1 MLREAI
7 EIIPRCMRR
16 RGAVV
21 VATIF
26 ARALLN
32 FVGLAVIVP
41 VLVLI
46 LDGGSHLSPETPL
59 GRAYTL
65 SGFDSYASFT
75 IAVCAAVIAVV
86 AIKSLANILL
96 CRIESRYIYDLYRR
110 LSRSLF
116 IRYHDRGLQF
126 VKSSNSAVLA
136 RNINFVCLAAV
147 TGILKPLSTIVC
159 ELMLVVLMFAAVAL
173 YSPAAALLVAAVFLP
188 SAWLYLSAVRNRLE
202 HYGVEENDAQRRK
215 ARIVAEALRGY
226 ADMEVGNAFPQTMR
240 RFENET
246 KMISEMRVR
255 NTTLSMLPQA
265 FTELGIVFGMS
276 AMIVA
281 DIGMDSDRLRLLFG
295 ILAVAALRLMP
306 SIRNILNSWTSIRYN
321 RYTLDILREAGMDDE
336 PAETRTCTERLGLRQ
351 KIEVRGVSFRFDG
364 APADTLHDMS
374 LTIRRGERVGISG
387 ASGAGKTT
395 LFNLLLGLYTPGR
408 GEILIDGVPLAP
420 DNRRAWQNTVGY
432 VSQNV
437 FILDTT
443 LAQNIA
449 LADEPDKIDRSRLDR
464 ALDAADLREF
474 VDSLPDGADTR
485 IGEAGSRISG
495 GQRQRIGIARA
506 LYRSCDVLMFDEATS
521 SLDERSENNINDAI
535 ERLAR
540 DNDGLTI
547 IIISHR
553 RSTLERCRR
562 VITLTPNDRSI

>member
-1 MLREAI
+1 
-7 EIIPRCMRR
+7 
-16 RGAVV
+16 
-21 VATIF
+21 
-26 ARALLN
+26 
-32 FVGLAVIVP
+32 
-41 VLVLI
+41 
-46 LDGGSHLSPETPL
+46 
-59 GRAYTL
+59 
-65 SGFDSYASFT
+65 
-75 IAVCAAVIAVV
+75 
-86 AIKSLANILL
+86 
-96 CRIESRYIYDLYRR
+96 
-110 LSRSLF
+110 
-116 IRYHDRGLQF
+116 
-126 VKSSNSAVLA
+126 
-136 RNINFVCLAAV
+136 
-147 TGILKPLSTIVC
+147 
-159 ELMLVVLMFAAVAL
+159 
-173 YSPAAALLVAAVFLP
+173 
-188 SAWLYLSAVRNRLE
+188 
-202 HYGVEENDAQRRK
+202 
-215 ARIVAEALRGY
+215 
-226 ADMEVGNAFPQTMR
+226 
-240 RFENET
+240 
-246 KMISEMRVR
+246 
-255 NTTLSMLPQA
+255 
-265 FTELGIVFGMS
+265 
-276 AMIVA
+276 
-281 DIGMDSDRLRLLFG
+281 
-295 ILAVAALRLMP
+295 
-306 SIRNILNSWTSIRYN
+306 
-321 RYTLDILREAGMDDE
+321 MDDE

-364 APADTLHDMS
+364 AAADTLHDMS

-449 LADEPDKIDRSRLDR
+449 PLPTSPTRST
-464 ALDAADLREF
+464 AAGSTERSTQPTCGEF

>member
-7 EIIPRCMRR
+7 AIIPRRMRR
-16 RGAVV
+16 RGLGI
-21 VATIF
+21 VATVF
-26 ARALLN
+26 ARAMLN
-32 FVGLAVIVP
+32 FVGLAVLVP

-46 LDGGSHLSPETPL
+46 LDGRSLSPDTPL
-59 GRAYTL
+59 GRAYAL

-75 IAVCAAVIAVV
+75 MAVCATVVAVV
-86 AIKSLANILL
+86 AVKSLAGILL
-96 CRIESRYIYDLYRR
+96 YRIESRYVYDLYRR
-110 LSRSLF
+110 LSTTLF
-116 IRYHDRGLQF
+116 IKYHDRGLQF

-147 TGILKPLSTIVC
+147 TGILRPISAIVC
-159 ELMLVVLMFAAVAL
+159 ELLLVALMFAAVAL

-188 SAWLYLSAVRNRLE
+188 SAWLYLRMVRNRLE
-202 HYGVEENDAQRRK
+202 HYGIEENNAQRRK

-240 RFENET
+240 RFQRET
-246 KMISEMRVR
+246 EMISDMRVR
-255 NTTLSMLPQA
+255 NATMSMLPQA
-265 FTELGIVFGMS
+265 FTELGIVIGMS
-276 AMIVA
+276 VMIVA
-281 DIGMDSDRLRLLFG
+281 GTGIGSDRMRLLFG

-321 RYTLDILREAGMDDE
+321 RYTLDILREAGIDDE

-351 KIEVRGVSFRFDG
+351 KIEVCGVSFRFDG
-364 APADTLHDMS
+364 AADDTLHNMS
-374 LTIRRGERVGISG
+374 LTIRRGERVGIAG

-395 LFNLLLGLYTPGR
+395 LFNLLLGLYAPGR
-408 GEILIDGVPLAP
+408 GEILIDGVPLTAY
-420 DNRRAWQNTVGY
+420 NRRAWQNTVGY

-437 FILDTT
+437 FILDST

-449 LADEPDKIDRSRLDR
+449 PADEPDKIDRSRLDW
-464 ALDAADLREF
+464 AIDAADLREF

-506 LYRSCDVLMFDEATS
+506 LYRQCDVLLFDEATS
-521 SLDERSENNINDAI
+521 SLDEQSENNINDAI

-540 DNDGLTI
+540 DNDGLTV

-553 RSTLERCRR
+553 RSTLERCQR

>member
-7 EIIPRCMRR
+7 AIIPRCMRR

-26 ARALLN
+26 ARAILN
-32 FVGLAVIVP
+32 FAGLAVLVP

-46 LDGGSHLSPETPL
+46 LDGGSLSPETPL

-75 IAVCAAVIAVV
+75 IAVCAAVVAVV

-136 RNINFVCLAAV
+136 RNINFVCLAVV

-188 SAWLYLSAVRNRLE
+188 TAWLYLSAVRNRLGR
-202 HYGVEENDAQRRK
+202 YGVEENDAQRRK

-240 RFENET
+240 RFERET
-246 KMISEMRVR
+246 EMISEMRVR
-255 NTTLSMLPQA
+255 NASLSMLPQA
-265 FTELGIVFGMS
+265 FTELGIVIGMS

-364 APADTLHDMS
+364 AAADTLHDMS

-408 GEILIDGVPLAP
+408 GEILIDDVPLTP

-464 ALDAADLREF
+464 VLDAADLREF

>member
-1 MLREAI
+1 
-7 EIIPRCMRR
+7 MRR

-26 ARALLN
+26 ARAILN
-32 FVGLAVIVP
+32 FAGLAVLVP

-46 LDGGSHLSPETPL
+46 LDGGSLSPETPL

-75 IAVCAAVIAVV
+75 IAVCAAVVAVV

-96 CRIESRYIYDLYRR
+96 CRIESRYIYNLYRR

-159 ELMLVVLMFAAVAL
+159 ELVLVVLMFAAVAL

-188 SAWLYLSAVRNRLE
+188 TAWLYLSAVRNRLGR
-202 HYGVEENDAQRRK
+202 YGVEENDAQRRK
-215 ARIVAEALRGY
+215 ARIVAEALKGY

-240 RFENET
+240 RFERET
-246 KMISEMRVR
+246 EMISQMRVR
-255 NTTLSMLPQA
+255 NATLSMLPQA
-265 FTELGIVFGMS
+265 FTELGIVIGMS

-364 APADTLHDMS
+364 AAADTLHDMS

-408 GEILIDGVPLAP
+408 GEILIDGVPLTP

-521 SLDERSENNINDAI
+521 SLDEQSENNINDAI

>member
-7 EIIPRCMRR
+7 AIIPRCMRR

-26 ARALLN
+26 ARAILN
-32 FVGLAVIVP
+32 FAGLAVLVP

-46 LDGGSHLSPETPL
+46 LDGGSLSPETPL

-75 IAVCAAVIAVV
+75 IAVCAAVVAVV

-126 VKSSNSAVLA
+126 IKSSNSAVLA

-188 SAWLYLSAVRNRLE
+188 TAWLYLSAVRNRLGR
-202 HYGVEENDAQRRK
+202 YGVEENDAQRRK

-240 RFENET
+240 RFERET
-246 KMISEMRVR
+246 EMISQMRVR
-255 NTTLSMLPQA
+255 NATLSMLPQA
-265 FTELGIVFGMS
+265 FTELGIVIGMS

-336 PAETRTCTERLGLRQ
+336 PAETRASTERLGLRQ

-364 APADTLHDMS
+364 AAADTLHDMS

-408 GEILIDGVPLAP
+408 GEILIDGVPLTP

-449 LADEPDKIDRSRLDR
+449 LADEADKIDRSRLDR

-521 SLDERSENNINDAI
+521 SLDEQSENNINDAI

>member
-1 MLREAI
+1 MFTPVRTKSCGAGSVFWPIPALASPKILMLGKLHASLLLCCGLYVSLTSSKILRLGIIKLTLVSALDFSYFGFVEDTSPRKKCKRACFFLSAYSYLCPMLREAI

-306 SIRNILNSWTSIRYN
+306 SIRNILNSWTATTAIRSTYCAK
-321 RYTLDILREAGMDDE
+321 RAWT
-336 PAETRTCTERLGLRQ
+336 T
-351 KIEVRGVSFRFDG
+351 
-364 APADTLHDMS
+364 S
-374 LTIRRGERVGISG
+374 LPRRGHVPSG
-387 ASGAGKTT
+387 SDC
-395 LFNLLLGLYTPGR
+395 GR
-408 GEILIDGVPLAP
+408 
-420 DNRRAWQNTVGY
+420 
-432 VSQNV
+432 
-437 FILDTT
+437 
-443 LAQNIA
+443 
-449 LADEPDKIDRSRLDR
+449 RSRC
-464 ALDAADLREF
+464 AA
-474 VDSLPDGADTR
+474 
-485 IGEAGSRISG
+485 
-495 GQRQRIGIARA
+495 
-506 LYRSCDVLMFDEATS
+506 YRSVST
-521 SLDERSENNINDAI
+521 
-535 ERLAR
+535 AR
-540 DNDGLTI
+540 PPT
-547 IIISHR
+547 
-553 RSTLERCRR
+553 RCTTCR
-562 VITLTPNDRSI
+562 

>member
-1 MLREAI
+1 
-7 EIIPRCMRR
+7 
-16 RGAVV
+16 
-21 VATIF
+21 
-26 ARALLN
+26 
-32 FVGLAVIVP
+32 
-41 VLVLI
+41 
-46 LDGGSHLSPETPL
+46 
-59 GRAYTL
+59 
-65 SGFDSYASFT
+65 
-75 IAVCAAVIAVV
+75 
-86 AIKSLANILL
+86 
-96 CRIESRYIYDLYRR
+96 
-110 LSRSLF
+110 
-116 IRYHDRGLQF
+116 
-126 VKSSNSAVLA
+126 
-136 RNINFVCLAAV
+136 
-147 TGILKPLSTIVC
+147 
-159 ELMLVVLMFAAVAL
+159 
-173 YSPAAALLVAAVFLP
+173 
-188 SAWLYLSAVRNRLE
+188 
-202 HYGVEENDAQRRK
+202 
-215 ARIVAEALRGY
+215 
-226 ADMEVGNAFPQTMR
+226 
-240 RFENET
+240 
-246 KMISEMRVR
+246 
-255 NTTLSMLPQA
+255 
-265 FTELGIVFGMS
+265 
-276 AMIVA
+276 
-281 DIGMDSDRLRLLFG
+281 
-295 ILAVAALRLMP
+295 
-306 SIRNILNSWTSIRYN
+306 
-321 RYTLDILREAGMDDE
+321 MDDE

-364 APADTLHDMS
+364 AAADTLHDMS

>member
-26 ARALLN
+26 ARAILN
-32 FVGLAVIVP
+32 FAGLAVLVP

-46 LDGGSHLSPETPL
+46 LDGGSLSPETPL

-65 SGFDSYASFT
+65 SGFDSYESFT
-75 IAVCAAVIAVV
+75 VAVCAAVIAVV

-110 LSRSLF
+110 LSRNLF

-188 SAWLYLSAVRNRLE
+188 TAWLYLSAVRNRLGR
-202 HYGVEENDAQRRK
+202 YGVEENDAQRRK

-240 RFENET
+240 RFERET

-255 NTTLSMLPQA
+255 NASLSMLPQA

-364 APADTLHDMS
+364 AAADTLHDMS

-408 GEILIDGVPLAP
+408 GEILIDGVPLTP

>member
-46 LDGGSHLSPETPL
+46 LDGGSLSPETPL

-65 SGFDSYASFT
+65 SGFDSYESFT
-75 IAVCAAVIAVV
+75 VAVCAAVIAVV

-110 LSRSLF
+110 LSINLF

-188 SAWLYLSAVRNRLE
+188 SAWLYLSAVRNRLGR
-202 HYGVEENDAQRRK
+202 YGVEENDAQRRK

-265 FTELGIVFGMS
+265 FTELGIVIGMS

-281 DIGMDSDRLRLLFG
+281 NIGMDSDRLRLLFG

-336 PAETRTCTERLGLRQ
+336 PAERRTCTERLGLRQ

-364 APADTLHDMS
+364 AAADTLHDMS

-408 GEILIDGVPLAP
+408 GEILIDGVPLTP

-449 LADEPDKIDRSRLDR
+449 LADEPDKIDRSRLDK

-506 LYRSCDVLMFDEATS
+506 LYRSCDVLLFDEATS

-547 IIISHR
+547 IVISHR